1 MPAYSTF
8 KVTDQKCATC
18 QFFQGNR
25 RFGMQAY
32 KPFYVYADAGQTP
45 CLVNTKRMTTCNS
58 RCPQWQKWNQ
68 IP

>member
-1 MPAYSTF
+1 MPAYGTF

-18 QFFQGNR
+18 QFYQGAR

-32 KPFYVYADAGQTP
+32 KPFYIYADAGQTA
-45 CLVNTKRMTTCNS
+45 CLANPKRNIAAND
-58 RCPQWQKWNQ
+58 RCPMWQKWNQ